1 MTFDFSILTF
11 DLSILISNH
20 RSLFFNLHSLRYWYK
35 NTTGRVF
42 LQEIKYGNWASGE
55 PSGGGEDLC
64 IHLLHTREWNDFS
77 CAKNTDKRFPLY
89 ALCEIR
95 CTLKGS
101 VLTDLNDALKG
112 EEPGKPGEVTV
123 RSAPDETPG
132 GGGAKAA
139 DPVPAPKD
147 EAGKDEAGKDG
158 AGKEAPVAKKT
169 SEEED
174 MVKNEKAGKKSAE
187 PANDPDKF
195 DKPDELEE
203 KAISTDG
210 DVKGVRGS
218 GKSSDGTEI
227 RTETAAKMHDIPSKA
242 SAVKNNG
249 ILSTSAAKY
258 NDIPLKTSAVKS
270 SNNNN
275 DNNNDIPST
284 WKILTEK
291 TRSWLAL
298 PSTLKVIRK
307 YSDKVKN
314 GTTL

>member
-1 MTFDFSILTF
+1 MI
-11 DLSILISNH
+11 
-20 RSLFFNLHSLRYWYK
+20 LHSLRYWYK

-112 EEPGKPGEVTV
+112 EEPGKPGDVTV

-132 GGGAKAA
+132 SGAKAA
-139 DPVPAPKD
+139 DPAPAP
-147 EAGKDEAGKDG
+147 KDEAGKDG

-187 PANDPDKF
+187 PPNDPDKF

-227 RTETAAKMHDIPSKA
+227 RTETAAKMNDIPSKS
-242 SAVKNNG
+242 SAVKNNGILSTSAVKYNDIPLKSSAAKSNG

-258 NDIPLKTSAVKS
+258 NDIPLKSSAVKS
-270 SNNNN
+270 SNNN

-314 GTTL
+314 GTAL